1 MSDERFHRHLAL
13 GSQMAFNVRKNYC
26 FSVLVRWCFRLTT
39 SCSKFIKNIRPLPK
53 ALGDRNGLCEM
64 GRSYKQEKSNYLQG
78 EKNIVEAEL
87 RSIKGAYFRLK
98 DQVQSLALEL
108 SSMEKA
114 LEASYNQVIPLR
126 KELFPAED
134 S

>member
-1 MSDERFHRHLAL
+1 
-13 GSQMAFNVRKNYC
+13 
-26 FSVLVRWCFRLTT
+26 
-39 SCSKFIKNIRPLPK
+39 
-53 ALGDRNGLCEM
+53 M